1 MSLVINLYKEQD
13 TIKGFEES
21 VRTLKNDISN
31 QLKLSPDKK
40 DQVMKDLRTEIQ
52 KAAAKRLKG
61 NFHILRFSLSSKVME
76 L

>member
-61 NFHILRFSLSSKVME
+61 NFHILRFSFSSKVME